1 MYCVIKLQVVEKFLL
16 ILVLLASS
24 LELFLTS
31 EICFLTLLVYK
42 KQRSKNLKELISPS
56 LLPKIIK
63 ENNCS
68 IEKCSRRCNICKNV
82 LEVFTEF
89 TCNATKRKYKIRGTL
104 TCNTKNIIYLITC
117 KCCSKQ
123 YVGSATGFKERFRIH
138 KSDVNT
144 GKVRCGVANHLLNV
158 CKSEYL
164 QVQLIEQVFARKG
177 EDTIIQLIT
186 MLSRQIRTKLMA

>member
-1 MYCVIKLQVVEKFLL
+1 M
-16 ILVLLASS
+16 
-24 LELFLTS
+24 
-31 EICFLTLLVYK
+31 
-42 KQRSKNLKELISPS
+42 
-56 LLPKIIK
+56 LPKIIK

-144 GKVRCGVANHLLNV
+144 SKVRCGVANHLLNV